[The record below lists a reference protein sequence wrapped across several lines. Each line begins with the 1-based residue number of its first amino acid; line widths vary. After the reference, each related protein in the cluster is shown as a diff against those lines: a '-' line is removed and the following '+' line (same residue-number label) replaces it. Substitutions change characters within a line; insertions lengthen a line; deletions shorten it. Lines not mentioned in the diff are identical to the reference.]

1 MYKYVGAA
9 RNVGELVAILARL
22 DISSTLTLK
31 TTSETWSYVE
41 VWVSE
46 AGDDVMLK

>member
-1 MYKYVGAA
+1 MYTFTGAA
-9 RNVGELVAILARL
+9 RNVGELISILAKL
-22 DISSTLTLK
+22 NISATLTLK
-31 TTSETWSYVE
+31 CTDDNWSYIE